1 MRRWYG
7 GSDRLINEGHYEGL
21 QMPRP
26 LVPNRRGRLLAA
38 ARELFHEQGW
48 PRTTVADIAA
58 RAGVGKGAVYLEF
71 ADKARV
77 LDALIRDSTRQLV
90 DQVRQRVQ
98 SADGLVGL
106 AQVYRFGVEEL
117 LGDPL
122 MCALYLGDADLLGA
136 HMAQMPEERYRERVG
151 WLDEYARGLQ
161 HAGVISEGIEPDHI
175 DDGLMHP
182 YADDRHELAVTVA
195 RVHEAEAPGDEPA
208 ERRLDVAGGEFRRA
222 CHRTRRPS
230 RQRRRPRSPHACRRE
245 PDPEGHGSSA
255 WRCRHH

>member
-175 DDGLMHP
+175 VRMLSTFTIGLVRAPGLMGP
-182 YADDRHELAVTVA
+182 TTGADLSASVALFADVVGRGLAADRIPDADAA
-195 RVHEAEAPGDEPA
+195 REAQLLLL
-208 ERRLDVAGGEFRRA
+208 RRLDDQLAALDAG
-222 CHRTRRPS
+222 T
-230 RQRRRPRSPHACRRE
+230 
-245 PDPEGHGSSA
+245 
-255 WRCRHH
+255 